1 VARVIPNY
9 SLYGDQALPG
19 WQSFFDFEWIPQRSR
34 PYNWEIRPHTH
45 DAFIQIL
52 FLSQGSVEVL
62 LDQARIEANAPCV
75 ILVPAQTVHGFHFS
89 QDVDGPVVT
98 AAQRPL
104 ESLAGV
110 LMPELLQ
117 TIRKPGVITLPDRE
131 REIDELMHLF
141 LAVEREGRHHAIGH
155 VAAGM
160 SLLIAL
166 LVQIARLQQTQLTAP
181 LQVASR
187 KTAKI
192 EKFRALVDEHFKEH
206 LPMQAYASQLGITP
220 GQLTRLCREALGM
233 SSLEVIHSRLIHEAQ
248 RDLVYTA
255 NSVRQLADGLGFTDE
270 AYFGRFF
277 RKQTGLTPREFRAR
291 ALDAMLKV
299 DAQPAAH

>member
-1 VARVIPNY
+1 MRVIPNY
-9 SLYGDQALPG
+9 SLYGDQALPS
-19 WQSFFDFEWIPQRSR
+19 WHSFFDFEWIPQRSR

-52 FLSQGSVEVL
+52 FLNQGSVEVL
-62 LDQARIEANAPCV
+62 LDHARTLVQAPCV
-75 ILVPAQTVHGFHFS
+75 LLVPAQTVHGFHFS
-89 QDVDGPVVT
+89 NDVDGPVVT

-104 ESLAGV
+104 EMLAGV

-117 TIRKPGVITLPDRE
+117 TIRKPAVNALPGME
-131 REIDELMHLF
+131 HEGAELMQLF
-141 LAVEREGRHHAIGH
+141 LAVERESRRHAIGH

-166 LVQIARLQQTQLTAP
+166 LVQIHRLQQTQLATP
-181 LQVASR
+181 FRVTSR
-187 KTAKI
+187 KTAQV
-192 EKFRALVDEHFKEH
+192 EKFRALVEKHFKEH
-206 LPMQAYASQLGITP
+206 LSMQAYASQLGVTP

-233 SSLEVIHSRLIHEAQ
+233 SSLEVVQARLTHEAQ

-255 NSVRQLADGLGFTDE
+255 NTIRQLADSLGFADE
-270 AYFGRFF
+270 AYFSRFF

-291 ALDAMLKV
+291 ALDAMLDV
-299 DAQPAAH
+299 GTARTT